1 MVGVCVGVSVTV
13 MVLVAYVCVVVVTD
27 DAIVG
32 EANGTDETSV
42 TECSIEVTGVV
53 DVGHVPA
60 I

>member
-1 MVGVCVGVSVTV
+1 M
-13 MVLVAYVCVVVVTD
+13 CVVVVTD

-32 EANGTDETSV
+32 EADGTSV

-60 I
+60 ISTSVFLVWA